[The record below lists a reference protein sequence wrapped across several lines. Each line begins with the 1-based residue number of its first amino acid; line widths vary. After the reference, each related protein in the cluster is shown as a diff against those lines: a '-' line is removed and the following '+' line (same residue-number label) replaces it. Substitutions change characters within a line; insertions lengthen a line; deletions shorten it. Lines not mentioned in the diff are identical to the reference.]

1 MAPKYGAEDTV
12 RECHNQKNCQEVQ
25 QSKAFPGCVTIISST
40 RECRNHGLQG
50 TARQYHKK
58 CNQGVL
64 QLKTHQGSVAIKK
77 YCQEVSQLKYL
88 RKCYNRNYYQ
98 GPPQSKVLPW
108 TTTVKNNARKCRNKT
123 YPRSATYRSITRGM
137 TTRKCDMQIYVLQV
151 RVTIKKHFKG
161 VSQSKNCQNNE
172 TIKSTSK
179 EYHNLNICKGVIK
192 SKWSATI
199 KTTTRV
205 CHNQSV

>member
-1 MAPKYGAEDTV
+1 M
-12 RECHNQKNCQEVQ
+12 
-25 QSKAFPGCVTIISST
+25 
-40 RECRNHGLQG
+40 G

-77 YCQEVSQLKYL
+77 YCQGVSQLKYL
-88 RKCYNRNYYQ
+88 RKCYNQNYYQ
-98 GPPQSKVLPW
+98 RPPQSKMLQW
-108 TTTVKNNARKCRNKT
+108 TATVKNNSRKCRNKT
-123 YPRSATYRSITRGM
+123 YPRSSTYRSTTRGYDHEKV
-137 TTRKCDMQIYVLQV
+137 RHADVLQV

-161 VSQSKNCQNNE
+161 VSQSKNCQNDE

-199 KTTTRV
+199 NTTTRV